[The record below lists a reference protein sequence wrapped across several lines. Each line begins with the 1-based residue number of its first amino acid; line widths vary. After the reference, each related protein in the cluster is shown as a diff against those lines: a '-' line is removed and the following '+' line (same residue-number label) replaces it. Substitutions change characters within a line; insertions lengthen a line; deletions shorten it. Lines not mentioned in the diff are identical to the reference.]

1 MKNFIKIILLFFCL
15 GIVVSCGRY
24 INKSSNNDN
33 NNTSDN
39 VTTKDNSTT
48 NNHITTDINSTVDN
62 NTTDSDPD
70 SNVQLY
76 SHNVRVYY
84 TPATYNGK
92 DYSDQIKTFDFSF
105 RFIIS
110 FSQEVDGP
118 DLLYNYSY
126 DWLSIDSFDG
136 TITYNSVEYNVTG
149 IRCYRDYLSV
159 VINYNGEDLYI
170 NLDSSNHY
178 YGVLDTVSLYE

>member
-62 NTTDSDPD
+62 NTTDSEPD

-110 FSQEVDGP
+110 FSEEVDGP
-118 DLLYNYSY
+118 TDLYNYSSK
-126 DWLSIDSFDG
+126 WLSIDSFGG
-136 TITYNSVEYNVTG
+136 TITYNSVQYNVTG
-149 IRCYRDYLSV
+149 IRCHEVGLTV
-159 VINYNGEDLYI
+159 CINHNGNDIDI
-170 NLDSSNHY
+170 NLDSLDHSY
-178 YGVLDTVSLYE
+178 YIFDSVSLYE